1 MKKSPAIRLADAHL
15 HLFRNG
21 YAGLAGPKGVH
32 RDELGLY
39 EALRKR
45 HGIDAGL
52 VVGYEGH
59 SRYRGNNDDLER
71 WARRRSWIRPVAF
84 VRGEPPPRLDFLAGL
99 RRRGFVGL
107 ALYVP
112 SASQARRVARWPRPV
127 TDWLRRHPQILSLNA
142 RPSALENLRPFLERV
157 QPHAAL
163 LSHVGL
169 PGRHSEPPTLRE
181 ARETL
186 GPLLRLASLPCVGV
200 KISGLY
206 AISDPSHAY
215 PHLSSRPFL
224 ELVYAAFGPSR
235 LYWGS
240 DFSPAL
246 EHVSFPQTIEA
257 LRSLGWPTAALR
269 QILGANLRELLRQ
282 REEMG

>member
-1 MKKSPAIRLADAHL
+1 
-15 HLFRNG
+15 
-21 YAGLAGPKGVH
+21 
-32 RDELGLY
+32 
-39 EALRKR
+39 
-45 HGIDAGL
+45 
-52 VVGYEGH
+52 
-59 SRYRGNNDDLER
+59 
-71 WARRRSWIRPVAF
+71 VAF
-84 VRGEPPPRLDFLAGL
+84 VPVDPPPRLDVLAGL

-107 ALYVP
+107 ALYL
-112 SASQARRVARWPRPV
+112 STASQARRVARWPRPV

-142 RPSALENLRPFLERV
+142 RPSALEDLQPFLERV
-157 QPHAAL
+157 EPRAAL

-169 PGRHSEPPTLRE
+169 PGRHARPPALRE
-181 ARETL
+181 AREKL

-224 ELVYAAFGPSR
+224 EAVYGAFGPSR
-235 LYWGS
+235 LFWGS

-257 LRSLGWPTAALR
+257 LLPLGWPAPALR
-269 QILGANLRELLRQ
+269 RILGDNLRGLLRR

>member
-1 MKKSPAIRLADAHL
+1 MRLADAHL

-21 YAGLAGPKGVH
+21 YAGLTGPKGVH

-45 HGIDAGL
+45 HRIDAGL
-52 VVGYEGH
+52 VVGYEGQA
-59 SRYRGNNDDLER
+59 RYRGNNDDLER
-71 WARRRSWIRPVAF
+71 WARRRSWIHPVAF
-84 VRGEPPPRLDFLAGL
+84 VPCDPPPRLDFLASL

-107 ALYVP
+107 ALYV
-112 SASQARRVARWPRPV
+112 STASEARRVARWPRPV
-127 TDWLRRHPQILSLNA
+127 MEWFRRHPQILSLNA
-142 RPSALENLRPFLERV
+142 RPAALEELQAFLERAE
-157 QPHAAL
+157 PHMAL

-169 PGRHSEPPTLRE
+169 PGPYARPPAPRK
-181 ARETL
+181 AREKL
-186 GPLLRLASLPCVGV
+186 GPLLQLASMPCVGV

-215 PHLSSRPFL
+215 PHPSARPFL
-224 ELVYAAFGPSR
+224 EAVYGAFGPSR

-257 LRSLGWPTAALR
+257 LVPLGWPAPALR
-269 QILGANLRELLRQ
+269 QILGENLRRLLRQ
-282 REEMG
+282 RERIR